1 MSRDNCNQ
9 GHALARGGERGE
21 GGVYLALLLPTPV
34 FWSYFEVLPWAQNCP
49 FIRVWTPLGW
59 WTIWKREISN
69 SNIYIY
75 IYVYTYWVRLHRR
88 VTTTIFECSCC
99 TSTVCSWQLYL
110 SVHATAACCS
120 CAVPLLYSSMQL
132 YFCCSAACSWS
143 VQQKKF
149 EPEIKFLKDFFSA
162 KRGDFTHK
170 YWGNTSV
177 NYLKQLIRIK
187 IYKNQRILSIFY

>member
-1 MSRDNCNQ
+1 MLSLE
-9 GHALARGGERGE
+9 GGSGERG
-21 GGVYLALLLPTPV
+21 VCTFLYSYQLLSFEAILRSSHEPKTAH
-34 FWSYFEVLPWAQNCP
+34 SYACGHPWDGELFE
-49 FIRVWTPLGW
+49 
-59 WTIWKREISN
+59 RERFPIAIY
-69 SNIYIY
+69 IYIY

-187 IYKNQRILSIFY
+187 IYKNRCMIYLR